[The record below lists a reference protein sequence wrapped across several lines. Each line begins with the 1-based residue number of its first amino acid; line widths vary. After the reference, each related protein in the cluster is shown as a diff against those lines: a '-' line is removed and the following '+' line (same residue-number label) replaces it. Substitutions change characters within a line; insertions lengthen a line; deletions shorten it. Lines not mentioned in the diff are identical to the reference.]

1 MVGLKFPGKREG
13 VAVLVNLDKCIGCRA
28 CQIAC
33 KEWNGREP
41 VKTSFSPTFTNPP
54 GLLADTWKVVFFKEF
69 KKKYPTGFEDPY
81 IMPIPY
87 NCLHCVEAP
96 CATTCPVGAIKVS
109 PEGAVVIEASEC
121 IGCGYCENAC
131 PYDVPSRDE
140 ATGKYYKCT
149 FCVDRVQA
157 GLEPAC
163 VSVCPTN
170 VFEFGDAGEIM
181 DRADRLKSEGKVVYG
196 LDVDQYVGGSV
207 RWIFAAS
214 KDKEDAIKSMFP
226 EKAVVTTNYARGIVN
241 NIIKY
246 GGVLGIVLVGILGV
260 IGWRKNRRVDSGGG
274 GDGGEG

>member
-1 MVGLKFPGKREG
+1 MVSIKFPGKTEG
-13 VAVLVNLDKCIGCRA
+13 VAVLVHLDKCIGCRA
-28 CQIAC
+28 CQVAC

-54 GLLADTWKVVFFKEF
+54 GLLADTWKVVFFEEI

-87 NCLHCVEAP
+87 NCLHCAEAP

-109 PEGAVVIEASEC
+109 PEGAVVIEPSEC

-131 PYDVPSRDE
+131 PFDVPKRDE
-140 ATGKYYKCT
+140 KTGKYYKCT

-170 VFEFGDAGEIM
+170 VFEFGDAAEIM
-181 DRADRLKSEGKVVYG
+181 DKARSLEEEGKVVYG
-196 LDVDQYVGGSV
+196 HKLDSYVGGSV

-214 KDKEDAIKSMFP
+214 KEKEEAVKRLFP
-226 EKAVVTTNYARGIVN
+226 EKAVVSTNEIRRGIDT
-241 NIIKY
+241 IIKY
-246 GGVLGIVLVGILGV
+246 GGVLGLLLIGV
-260 IGWRKNRRVDSGGG
+260 FGVVGWRKSRGLT
-274 GDGGEG
+274 GGEESG